1 VRRKTQKFEEIAT
14 AIADADAL
22 RENVR
27 MKAFELLERQDAGL
41 ADMVLQMQGNR
52 LRAARWMCMRHR
64 ALDGRSPYEAL
75 AEGDIDGVLD
85 LIVGIRPMDVASIA
99 TA

>member
-1 VRRKTQKFEEIAT
+1 VRRETHKFAKIATEIADV
-14 AIADADAL
+14 DAM

-27 MKAFELLERQDAGL
+27 MKAFDLLERQDVEL

-52 LRAARWMCMRHR
+52 VRAARWMCMRHR

-75 AEGDIDGVLD
+75 AEGDVDRVLD
-85 LIVGIRPMDVASIA
+85 LMAGISPIDVASVA
-99 TA
+99 MV